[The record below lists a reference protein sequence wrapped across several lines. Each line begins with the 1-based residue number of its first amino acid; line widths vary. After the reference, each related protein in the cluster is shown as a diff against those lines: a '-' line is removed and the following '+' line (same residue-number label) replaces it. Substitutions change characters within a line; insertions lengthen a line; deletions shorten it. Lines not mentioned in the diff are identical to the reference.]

1 MKNSFLALCLLPL
14 FACVSTDQTNREI
27 KVVEVVKSSNSWNG
41 TKLPLYPQGQP
52 EVTVL
57 RITIPKGATS
67 PMHQHLVINVGV
79 LLKGELTVKTK
90 NSETLLMKAGDPIVE
105 VVDTWHLG
113 TSTGTEDAEII
124 VFYAGVKDK
133 PLTIK
138 R

>member
-14 FACVSTDQTNREI
+14 FACVSTEQTKHEI

-41 TKLPLYPQGQP
+41 TKLPHYPQGQP

-57 RITIPKGATS
+57 RITIPKGVTL
-67 PMHQHLVINVGV
+67 PMHQHPVINVGV
-79 LLKGELTVKTK
+79 LLKGELTVKTQK
-90 NSETLLMKAGDPIVE
+90 GEILLMKAGDPIVE

-113 TSTGTEDAEII
+113 TSTGTEDAEIM

>member
-1 MKNSFLALCLLPL
+1 MKSPSLPAL

-90 NSETLLMKAGDPIVE
+90 KGETLLMKAGDPIAE
-105 VVDTWHLG
+105 EVDTWHLG